1 MDDSRTSLRRQGD
14 NLPLGRRACPV
25 GPRVRANGG
34 VASAYL
40 AMERSGAGP
49 RGLGALQYDA
59 LVRSCRQGLAA
70 LEADDVQQA
79 AVCLTAAEVD
89 ARNLVRS
96 LDQHAVEPR
105 GMQFVDFFEQVH
117 RGLAEARFYRR
128 RQTLR
133 RILLLLED
141 QRTSWLELA
150 CPLDGSVVEV
160 RGESPCNSWVG

>member
-1 MDDSRTSLRRQGD
+1 MDDARTRLRRQGE

-40 AMERSGAGP
+40 AMERSGAAP
-49 RGLGALQYDA
+49 CRLGALQYDA
-59 LVRSCRQGLAA
+59 LVRSCRRSWAA
-70 LEADDVQQA
+70 LDADDVQQA
-79 AVCLTAAEVD
+79 AVCLTGAEAD
-89 ARNLVRS
+89 ARKLVRS
-96 LDQHAVEPR
+96 LERHAPGPR
-105 GMQFVDFFEQVH
+105 GMQFVDFFEQVC

-150 CPLDGSVVEV
+150 CPLDGSAVEV
-160 RGESPCNSWVG
+160 RGAAAGNAWVG